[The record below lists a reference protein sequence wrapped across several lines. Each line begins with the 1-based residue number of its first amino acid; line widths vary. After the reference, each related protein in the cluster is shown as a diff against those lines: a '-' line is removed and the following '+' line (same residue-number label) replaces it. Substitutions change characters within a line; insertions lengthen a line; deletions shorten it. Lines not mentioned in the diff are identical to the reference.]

1 LIHFYKRNLIMAR
14 QALHWVFKVPSPR
27 ADTMKFYREV
37 LGMKVLRHEEF
48 EKGCEAACNGPYDG
62 KWSKTMVGYG
72 PEDDHFV
79 VELTYN
85 YNISSYKLGN
95 DFQGIT
101 IQSSECLARAKQVG
115 WPLVEEGGRAMLE
128 APGGYRF
135 FVIDKPQPKDR
146 DPVISVAIG
155 ATNMTRSVE
164 YWANL
169 LGMRVTSATSDTT
182 TLSYN
187 PLNQATLV
195 LVSKKTVDHAK
206 AAGRIAFS
214 VPASQ
219 LPGMQEKM
227 LAANTTILTP
237 LVSLDTPGKATV
249 EVVIL
254 ADPDGQEICFV
265 GSEAFQE
272 LSQVDPEGDNLLNAA
287 IESDKSDEWFKKKGR
302 SKAEA

>member
-1 LIHFYKRNLIMAR
+1 MAR

-62 KWSKTMVGYG
+62 RWSKTMVGYG
-72 PEDDHFV
+72 PEDTHFV

-101 IQSSECLARAKQVG
+101 IQSREALARAKQVG
-115 WPLVEEGGRAMLE
+115 WPVKVEEGRTVLE
-128 APGGYRF
+128 APGGFKF
-135 FVIDKPQPKDR
+135 FVVDQPQPKNR

-155 ATNMTRSVE
+155 VSNMTKSVE
-164 YWANL
+164 YWAGL
-169 LGMRVTSATSDTT
+169 LDMTVTSATTSTT
-182 TLSYN
+182 ALSYN
-187 PLNQATLV
+187 SATQASLV
-195 LVSKKTVDHAK
+195 LVSQSSVDHAK

-214 VPASQ
+214 IPASQ
-219 LPGMQEKM
+219 LPGTQEKM
-227 LAANTTILTP
+227 VAANTTILTP

-249 EVVIL
+249 QVVIL

-265 GSEAFQE
+265 GAEAFKE
-272 LSQVDPEGDNLLNAA
+272 LSQVDPAGEKLLNDA
-287 IESDKSDEWFKKKGR
+287 IEGDKSDEWFKKKGR
-302 SKAEA
+302 VKVEA

>member
-1 LIHFYKRNLIMAR
+1 MAR

-62 KWSKTMVGYG
+62 RWSKTMVGYG
-72 PEDDHFV
+72 PEDTHFV

-101 IQSSECLARAKQVG
+101 IQSREALARAKQVG
-115 WPLVEEGGRAMLE
+115 WPVKVEEGRTVLE
-128 APGGYRF
+128 APGGFKF
-135 FVIDKPQPKDR
+135 FVVDQPQPKNR

-155 ATNMTRSVE
+155 VSNMTKSVE
-164 YWANL
+164 YWAGL
-169 LGMRVTSATSDTT
+169 LDMTVTSATTSTT
-182 TLSYN
+182 SLSYN
-187 PLNQATLV
+187 SATQASLV
-195 LVSKKTVDHAK
+195 LVSQSSVDHAK

-214 VPASQ
+214 IPASQ
-219 LPGMQEKM
+219 LPGTQEKM
-227 LAANTTILTP
+227 VAANTTILTP

-249 EVVIL
+249 QVVIL

-265 GSEAFQE
+265 GAEAFKE
-272 LSQVDPEGDNLLNAA
+272 LSQVDPAGEKLLNDA
-287 IESDKSDEWFKKKGR
+287 IEGDKSDEWFKKKGR
-302 SKAEA
+302 VKVEA

>member
-1 LIHFYKRNLIMAR
+1 MAR

-72 PEDDHFV
+72 PEDNHFV

-85 YNISSYKLGN
+85 YNISNYKLGN

-101 IQSSECLARAKQVG
+101 IQSSECLARANQAG
-115 WPLVEEGGRAMLE
+115 WPVVQEGGRAVLE

-135 FVIDKPQPKDR
+135 YVIDKPQPTDR

-164 YWANL
+164 YWADL
-169 LGMRVTSATSDTT
+169 LGMRVTSATLDTT

-195 LVSKKTVDHAK
+195 LVSQKAVDHAK

-219 LPGMQEKM
+219 LPGIQEKM

-272 LSQVDPEGDNLLNAA
+272 LSKVDPEGDNLLNAA

>member
-1 LIHFYKRNLIMAR
+1 MAR

-72 PEDDHFV
+72 PEDSHFV

-101 IQSSECLARAKQVG
+101 IQSSECLARAKQAG
-115 WPLVEEGGRAMLE
+115 WPIVDDEGRAVLE
-128 APGGYRF
+128 APGGYKF
-135 FVIDKPQPKDR
+135 FIIDLPQPKDR
-146 DPVISVAIG
+146 DPVTSVAI
-155 ATNMTRSVE
+155 AVTNMTRSVN
-164 YWANL
+164 YWADL
-169 LGMRVTSATSDTT
+169 LGMSVTSATLKTT
-182 TLSYN
+182 SLSYN
-187 PLNQATLV
+187 SSNQATLV
-195 LVSKKTVDHAK
+195 LVSNTTVEHAK

-219 LPGMQEKM
+219 LPGIQEKM

-265 GSEAFQE
+265 GSEAFKE
-272 LSQVDPEGDNLLNAA
+272 LSQVDPEGDKLLNAA
-287 IESDKSDEWFKKKGR
+287 IENDKSDEWFKKKGR
-302 SKAEA
+302 SKIDA

>member
-1 LIHFYKRNLIMAR
+1 MSLAR

-27 ADTMKFYREV
+27 VETMKFYREV

-62 KWSKTMVGYG
+62 RWSKTMVGYG
-72 PEDDHFV
+72 PEDNHFV

-101 IQSSECLARAKQVG
+101 IQSSEALARAKQVG
-115 WPLVEEGGRAMLE
+115 WPVKLEEGRAVLE
-128 APGGYRF
+128 APGGYKF
-135 FVIDKPQPKDR
+135 FVLDQPQPVNR

-155 ATNMTRSVE
+155 VSDMTKSLQ
-164 YWANL
+164 YWAGL
-169 LGMRVTSATSDTT
+169 LDMTVTSATLSTT
-182 TLSYN
+182 SLSYN
-187 PLNQATLV
+187 PLDQASLV
-195 LVSKKTVDHAK
+195 LVAQPAVDHCK

-214 VPASQ
+214 IPASQ
-219 LPGMQEKM
+219 LPGIQEKM
-227 LAANTTILTP
+227 LAKNMTILTP

-249 EVVIL
+249 QVVIL

-265 GSEAFQE
+265 GAEAFKE
-272 LSQVDPEGDNLLNAA
+272 LSQIDPEGDDLLNKA
-287 IESDKSDEWFKKKGR
+287 IEGDKSDEWFKKKG
-302 SKAEA
+302 KEKVEA

>member
-1 LIHFYKRNLIMAR
+1 MAR

-72 PEDDHFV
+72 PEDNHFV

-85 YNISSYKLGN
+85 YNISNYKLGN

-101 IQSSECLARAKQVG
+101 IQSSECLARAKQAG
-115 WPLVEEGGRAMLE
+115 WPVVQEGGRAVLE

-135 FVIDKPQPKDR
+135 YVIDKPQPTDR

-164 YWANL
+164 YWADL
-169 LGMRVTSATSDTT
+169 LGMRVTSATLDTT

-195 LVSKKTVDHAK
+195 LVSQKAVDHAK

-219 LPGMQEKM
+219 LPGIQEKM

-272 LSQVDPEGDNLLNAA
+272 LSKVDPEGDNLLNAA